1 MNVKLKTIVA
11 AAALFMGCLAA
22 QAQGNGDVHGKV
34 KDENGEPIIG
44 AAVFYEGTSVST
56 MTDFNGA
63 YTLPFRKGGKLIVSL
78 IGMKEAVLY
87 PFSPGVIDVVMQN
100 DDLQLE
106 DAVVIGY
113 GTQSRKDLT
122 GSITSVSQDEI
133 RKTGS
138 SNVMGA
144 LQGHVAGL
152 SIVSQSGEPGAGTQ
166 IKIRGNNSINAG
178 STPLFVID
186 GMQMDVSSGEVATEA
201 TTGAGSFDPMS
212 FLNPNDIQSI
222 EVLKDASATAI
233 YGSRGANGVIIIT
246 TKSGATSNRTMVNF
260 DASVGISNVPKYIN
274 MMDKQ
279 EFMAYR
285 FARGDYG
292 WQNFGVDTNGDG
304 IPDTPKDASGYE
316 GYDWQKIMYRTA
328 VTQNYNLS
336 VSAMAGNK
344 TQILASLGYLNQ
356 QGLVINNDY
365 VRYTGRLKVDHQVN
379 DKLKMGVNVNFGR
392 NVSNGAVSSGGG
404 SLGYSGLIQMIY
416 LERPINFVT
425 DADQTEYP
433 HGLKNLSTLASDLTF
448 RKMDYNRVA
457 GNAYLDWEIIKGLTF
472 RASAS
477 GSYSGSTLWQY
488 YNSQSRWGQSKN
500 GYGTNKQVNTLS
512 WNASATLTYKKTWN
526 KKHNFDA
533 MIGGEISMYHS
544 DNMSVSAYNFTDE
557 STGAFN
563 IGKGGVIES
572 PVQDYSE
579 STRMSTFGR
588 VNYNYDSRYYITF
601 NMRADG
607 SSKFSAGNRVGWFP
621 SASLAWRLSKEPFM
635 AGASRWL
642 DDLKIR
648 ISAGASGNDRI
659 STYAA
664 LATLSMNYYAANG
677 SEIQGM
683 APNTSANPKLK
694 WETTYQ
700 YDAGFDLS
708 LFREK
713 LKITFDAYYK
723 DTRDMLYQSVV
734 SAQSGYTQKWDNLG
748 RVSNKGIELSIN
760 THNIDTRN
768 FSWATD
774 FTFDL
779 SRNRVEDIG
788 GVEYT
793 SVNIAAGQ
801 LSTDISR
808 IMVGQ
813 PIGVGYGYVWD
824 GNYQLDDFIITD
836 SFGNVL
842 PSDVVTSDNFDNF
855 KYTLKE
861 GVPSIN
867 SKSVKPGDRKYKD
880 IWPVNPDGTVGDG
893 EITTEDR
900 TVISDSNPDF
910 TLGFGNTFRYRD
922 FDFNFFLE
930 AVVGRQ
936 IMNEFK
942 LRSESGLTG
951 GTQYNNLTR
960 AAWEGHWTPENGSG
974 TYSTLLNCTNTYVS
988 SYFVED
994 ASYLRIKTISLGYNL
1009 PDKICEKI
1017 KLRGLRLSLNV
1028 DNAFVFTK
1036 YSGLDPDVS
1045 YNSTLFPGLDR
1056 LSYPKART
1064 FTIGLS
1070 VKF

>member
-1 MNVKLKTIVA
+1 MNLKLKTIIATMALLLGCA
-11 AAALFMGCLAA
+11 AAYA
-22 QAQGNGDVHGKV
+22 QSVSNVHGKV
-34 KDENGEPIIG
+34 VDGNGEAVIG
-44 AAVFYEGTSVST
+44 AAVFYEGTTIAS
-56 MTDFNGA
+56 MTDLDGN
-63 YTLPFRKGGKLIVSL
+63 YSIPFKKGGKLVVSL
-78 IGMKEAVLY
+78 IGMKDAVNY
-87 PFSPGVIDVVMQN
+87 PDGPGDLNIVMQN
-100 DDLQLE
+100 DDLLLE

-122 GSITSVSQDEI
+122 GSISSVTSDELK
-133 RKTGS
+133 KTGS

-178 STPLFVID
+178 TTPLFVID
-186 GMQMDVSSGEVATEA
+186 GMQMDVSSSEVATEN

-246 TKSGATSNRTMVNF
+246 TKSGESSNKTLVNL
-260 DASVGISNVPKYIN
+260 DTSVGISSVPKYIE
-274 MMDKQ
+274 MLDKQ
-279 EFMAYR
+279 EFMNYR
-285 FARGDYG
+285 FSRGDYG
-292 WQNFGVDTNGDG
+292 WQNFGTDTDGDG
-304 IPDTPKDASGYE
+304 ISDTPKDASGYE

-336 VSAMAGNK
+336 VSAMAGAK

-356 QGLVINNDY
+356 EGLVINNDY
-365 VRYTGRLKVDHQVN
+365 VRYTGRLKADHQIN
-379 DKLKMGVNVNFGR
+379 DKLKIGANVTFGR

-433 HGLKNLSTLASDLTF
+433 HGLKDLRTLVSDLTF

-457 GNAYLDWEIIKGLTF
+457 GNTYLDWEIINGLTF
-472 RASAS
+472 NAAAS

-488 YNSQSRWGQSKN
+488 YNSESRWGSAKN
-500 GYGTNKQVNTLS
+500 GYATNKQVNTLS

-526 KKHNFDA
+526 EKHNFDA
-533 MIGGEISMYHS
+533 MIGGEMSMYHS
-544 DNMSVSAYNFTDE
+544 DYLSVSSYNFTDE
-557 STGAFN
+557 STGSFS
-563 IGKGGVIES
+563 IGKGGIIEA
-572 PVQDYSE
+572 PQQDYSV

-588 VNYNYDSRYYITF
+588 VNYNYDSRYYITV

-607 SSKFSAGNRVGWFP
+607 SSKFHAGNRVGWFP
-621 SASLAWRLSKEPFM
+621 SASVAWRASKEAFLE
-635 AGASRWL
+635 GASGWM
-642 DDLKIR
+642 DDLKFR
-648 ISAGASGNDRI
+648 LSAGASGNDRI
-659 STYAA
+659 STYAS
-664 LATLSMNYYAANG
+664 LATLTMNYYAANG
-677 SEIQGM
+677 SEISGM
-683 APNTSANPKLK
+683 APNTPANPKLK

-713 LKITFDAYYK
+713 LKITFDAYFK
-723 DTRDMLYQSVV
+723 DTRDMLYKSVV
-734 SAQSGYTQKWDNLG
+734 SAQSGYTEKWDNLG
-748 RVSNKGIELSIN
+748 KVTNKGVELSIN
-760 THNIDTRN
+760 SHNIDTRD

-836 SFGNVL
+836 RMGNVL
-842 PSDVVTSDNFDNF
+842 PSDVVTSDNFSNF
-855 KYTLKE
+855 TYTLKE

-867 SKSVKPGDRKYKD
+867 SKNVQPGDRKYKD
-880 IWPVNPDGTVGDG
+880 IYPVNKDGSVGDG
-893 EITTEDR
+893 VITTEDR
-900 TVISDSNPDF
+900 TVISNSNPDF
-910 TLGFGNTFRYRD
+910 TMGLGNTFHYKD

-951 GTQYNNLTR
+951 GTQYNNLTK
-960 AAWEGHWTPENGSG
+960 AAWEGHWTPENGSQ
-974 TYSTLLNCTNTYVS
+974 TYASLLNCTNTYVS

-994 ASYLRIKTISLGYNL
+994 ASFLRVKTISLGYNL
-1009 PDKICEKI
+1009 PEKVCEKI
-1017 KLRGLRLSLNV
+1017 KIRGIRVSLNV

-1064 FTIGLS
+1064 FTGGIS

>member
-1 MNVKLKTIVA
+1 MNSKLKTIIAVA
-11 AAALFMGCLAA
+11 AMIFGCVTA
-22 QAQGNGDVHGKV
+22 QAQGNVHGKV
-34 KDENGEPIIG
+34 VDANGEAVIG
-44 AAVFYEGTSVST
+44 AAVFYEGTSSAS
-56 MTDFNGA
+56 MTDLDGN
-63 YTLPFRKGGKLIVSL
+63 YSIPFKKGGKLIVSL
-78 IGMKEAVLY
+78 IGMKDAVHY
-87 PFSPGVIDVVMQN
+87 PGEPGTLDIVMQN
-100 DDLQLE
+100 DDLQIE

-122 GSITSVSQDEI
+122 GSIASVSSEEL

-178 STPLFVID
+178 TTPLFVID
-186 GMQMDVSSGEVATEA
+186 GMQMDVSADEVATES

-246 TKSGATSNRTMVNF
+246 TKSGASSNRTLVNF
-260 DASVGISNVPKYIN
+260 DASVGVSTVPKYIE
-274 MMDKQ
+274 MLDKQ
-279 EFMAYR
+279 EFMNYR
-285 FARGDYG
+285 FSRGDYG
-292 WQNFGVDTNGDG
+292 WQHFGKDTTGDG
-304 IPDTPKDASGYE
+304 IADTPKDASSYE
-316 GYDWQKIMYRTA
+316 GYDWQKIMYRPA
-328 VTQNYNLS
+328 VTQNYNVS
-336 VSAMAGNK
+336 VSAMAGKK
-344 TQILASLGYLNQ
+344 TQILASIGYLNQ

-365 VRYTGRLKVDHQVN
+365 ARYTGRLKVDHQIN
-379 DKLKMGVNVNFGR
+379 DKLKIGANVNFGR

-416 LERPINFVT
+416 LERPINFIT
-425 DADQTEYP
+425 ESDQTEYP
-433 HGLKNLSTLASDLTF
+433 HGLKDLTTLASDLTF

-457 GNAYLDWEIIKGLTF
+457 GNAYLDWTIIKGLTF
-472 RASAS
+472 RAAAS

-488 YNSQSRWGQSKN
+488 YNSESRWGQARN
-500 GYGTNKQVNTLS
+500 GYGTNKQVNSLS

-533 MIGGEISMYHS
+533 MIGGEMSMYHS
-544 DNMSVSAYNFTDE
+544 DYTSLSAYNFTDE
-557 STGAFN
+557 STGAFS
-563 IGKGGVIES
+563 IGKGGVIET
-572 PVQDYSE
+572 PQQDYTV

-588 VNYNYDSRYYITF
+588 ANYNYDSRYYVTF
-601 NMRADG
+601 NLRADG
-607 SSKFSAGNRVGWFP
+607 SSKFHAGNRVGWFP
-621 SASLAWRLSKEPFM
+621 SASLAWRLSKESFM
-635 AGASRWL
+635 KGTSGWM

-648 ISAGASGNDRI
+648 LSAGASGNDRI
-659 STYAA
+659 STYAS
-664 LATLSMNYYAANG
+664 LATLTMNYYASNG
-677 SEIQGM
+677 TEISGM
-683 APNTSANPKLK
+683 APNTPANPRLK

-708 LFREK
+708 LFKER
-713 LKITFDAYYK
+713 LKISFDAYYK
-723 DTRDMLYQSVV
+723 DTRDMLYKSVV
-734 SAQSGYTQKWDNLG
+734 SAQSGYTEKWDNLG
-748 RVSNKGIELSIN
+748 KVTNKGVELSIN
-760 THNIDTRN
+760 SHNIDTRN

-836 SFGNVL
+836 RMGNEL
-842 PSDVVTSDNFDNF
+842 PSDVVTSENFSNF

-867 SKSVKPGDRKYKD
+867 SKSVQPGDRKYKD
-880 IWPVNPDGTVGDG
+880 IYPVNPDGTVGDG

-900 TVISDSNPDF
+900 TVISNSNPAF
-910 TLGFGNTFRYRD
+910 TMGLGNTFRYKD
-922 FDFNFFLE
+922 FDLNIFLE

-951 GTQYNNLTR
+951 GTQYNNLTK
-960 AAWEGHWTPENGSG
+960 AAWYGHWTPENGSQ
-974 TYSTLLNCTNTYVS
+974 TYSALLNCTNTYVS

-994 ASYLRIKTISLGYNL
+994 ASFLRIKTISLGYNL
-1009 PDKICEKI
+1009 PEKICEKI
-1017 KLRGLRLSLNV
+1017 KIRGIRFSLNV
-1028 DNAFVFTK
+1028 DNAYVFTR

-1056 LSYPKART
+1056 LSYPKARSYT
-1064 FTIGLS
+1064 VGINF
-1070 VKF
+1070 KF

>member
-1 MNVKLKTIVA
+1 MNNTVKAILSLA
-11 AAALFMGCLAA
+11 AIILGCLPAL
-22 QAQGNGDVHGKV
+22 AQGGGSVHGKIV
-34 KDENGEPIIG
+34 DESGVTVVG
-44 AAVFYEGTSVST
+44 AAVFYEGTSSAS
-56 MTDFNGA
+56 MTDLDGN
-63 YTLPFRKGGKLIVSL
+63 YSIPFKKGGKLIVSL
-78 IGMKEAVLY
+78 IGYKDAVYY
-87 PFSPGVIDVVMQN
+87 PGAPGTLDIVMSN
-100 DDLQLE
+100 DDLLLE

-113 GTQSRKDLT
+113 GTQKRKDLT
-122 GSITSVSQDEI
+122 GAISSVSSDEL

-152 SIVSQSGEPGAGTQ
+152 NIVSQSGEPGAGTQ

-186 GMQMDVSSGEVATEA
+186 GMQMDISSDEVATEN

-222 EVLKDASATAI
+222 EVLKDAYATAI

-246 TKSGATSNRTMVNF
+246 TKSGALSNKTIVNL
-260 DASVGISNVPKYIN
+260 DISEGVSRVPKYID
-274 MMDKQ
+274 MLDKQ
-279 EFMAYR
+279 EFMDYR
-285 FARGDYG
+285 FSRRDYG
-292 WQNFGVDTNGDG
+292 WENFGVDTDGDA
-304 IPDTPKDASGYE
+304 IADTPKDASGYE

-328 VTQNYNLS
+328 ITQNYNLS

-356 QGLVINNDY
+356 EGLVINNDY
-365 VRYTGRLKVDHQVN
+365 LRYTGRLKVDHQVSDN
-379 DKLKMGVNVNFGR
+379 VKIGANVNFGR

-404 SLGYSGLIQMIY
+404 TLGYSGLIQMIY
-416 LERPINFVT
+416 LERPLNFISE
-425 DADQTEYP
+425 ADQTEYP
-433 HGLKNLSTLASDLTF
+433 HGLKNLNTLVSDLTF

-457 GNAYLDWEIIKGLTF
+457 GNVYMNWEMLPGLTF
-472 RASAS
+472 MASAS

-488 YNSQSRWGQSKN
+488 YNSESRWGQARN
-500 GYGTNKQVNTLS
+500 GYATQKQVNSLS
-512 WNASATLTYKKTWN
+512 WNASATLTYKKEWN
-526 KKHNFDA
+526 ERNHFDA
-533 MIGGEISMYHS
+533 MIGGEMSSYES
-544 DNMSVSAYNFTDE
+544 DYMALVSYNFTDQT
-557 STGAFN
+557 TGAFN
-563 IGKGGVIES
+563 IGKGGILET
-572 PVQDYSE
+572 PQQEYSV

-588 VNYNYDSRYYITF
+588 VNYNYDSRYYLTV
-601 NMRADG
+601 NLRADG
-607 SSKFSAGNRVGWFP
+607 SSKFHAGNRVGWFP
-621 SASLAWRLSKEPFM
+621 SCSFAWRPRFDNA
-635 AGASRWL
+635 AGKV
-642 DDLKIR
+642 DDFKLR
-648 ISAGASGNDRI
+648 ISAGSSGNDRI
-659 STYAA
+659 STYAS
-664 LATLSMNYYAANG
+664 LATLFMNYYASNG
-677 SEIQGM
+677 SQIQGM
-683 APNTSANPKLK
+683 APNTPANPNLK

-723 DTRDMLYQSVV
+723 DTRDMLYRSVV
-734 SAQSGYTQKWDNLG
+734 SAQSGYTQMWDNLG
-748 RVSNKGIELSIN
+748 KVTNRGIELSVN

-788 GVEYT
+788 GVDYT
-793 SVNIAAGQ
+793 SVSIAAGQ

-813 PIGVGYGYVWD
+813 PIGIGYGYVWD

-836 SFGNVL
+836 KWGNVL
-842 PSDVVTSDNFDNF
+842 PSEVVSSDNYSNF
-855 KYTLKE
+855 NYTLKE

-867 SKSVKPGDRKYKD
+867 SKSVQPGDRKYKD
-880 IWPVNPDGTVGDG
+880 IYPVNDDGTVGDG
-893 EITTEDR
+893 VITTEDR

-910 TLGFGNTFRYRD
+910 TMGMGNTFRYKNLD
-922 FDFNFFLE
+922 LNFFLE
-930 AVVGRQ
+930 AVVGRE

-942 LRSESGLTG
+942 LRSESGETG
-951 GTQYNNLTR
+951 GTQYNNLTKE
-960 AAWEGHWTPENGSG
+960 AWYGHWTPENGSN
-974 TYSTLLNCTNTYVS
+974 TYASLLNCTNTYVS

-994 ASYLRIKTISLGYNL
+994 ASFLRIKTISLGYNIPEKL
-1009 PDKICEKI
+1009 CDKINVRSI
-1017 KLRGLRLSLNV
+1017 RLSLNV
-1028 DNAFVFTK
+1028 DNAYVFTR

-1064 FTIGLS
+1064 FTLGLNCQ
-1070 VKF
+1070 F

>member
-1 MNVKLKTIVA
+1 MLA
-11 AAALFMGCLAA
+11 AAALLFLQPVALRS
-22 QAQGNGDVHGKV
+22 QSGNVSGTVTDT
-34 KDENGEPIIG
+34 DGEPLLG
-44 AAVFYEGTSVST
+44 AAVYWQGTSTAT
-56 MTDFNGA
+56 MTDLDGNYKISFK
-63 YTLPFRKGGKLIVSL
+63 KGGKLVISL
-78 IGMKEAVLY
+78 IGMKDVVLT
-87 PFSPGVIDVVMQN
+87 PAAPGVFDVTMEADN
-100 DDLQLE
+100 LLLE

-122 GSITSVSQDEI
+122 GSISSVSSDELK
-133 RKTGS
+133 KTGS

-178 STPLFVID
+178 TTPLFVID
-186 GMQMDVSSGEVATEA
+186 GMQMDLSSGEVATES

-246 TKSGATSNRTMVNF
+246 TKSGAGTNKTMVNF
-260 DASVGISNVPKYIN
+260 DASVGISNVPKYIS
-274 MMDKQ
+274 MLDKQ
-279 EFMAYR
+279 EFMDYK
-285 FARGDYG
+285 FSRGDYG
-292 WQNFGVDTNGDG
+292 WQGYGVDTDGDG
-304 IPDTPKDASGYE
+304 IADTPKDASGYE
-316 GYDWQKIMYRTA
+316 GYDWQKTMYRTA

-344 TQILASLGYLNQ
+344 TQILASVGYLNQ

-365 VRYTGRLKVDHQVN
+365 VRYTGRLKVDHEINSKV
-379 DKLKMGVNVNFGR
+379 KMGLNVNFGR
-392 NVSNGAVSSGGG
+392 NVSTGAVSSGGG
-404 SLGYSGLIQMIY
+404 TLGYNGLIQMIY
-416 LERPINFVT
+416 LERPINFIT
-425 DADQTEYP
+425 ENDRTEYP
-433 HGLKNLSTLASDLTF
+433 HGLKDLSTLVSDLTY
-448 RKMDYNRVA
+448 RKMDYNRLA
-457 GNAYLDWEIIKGLTF
+457 GNAYTQWDIIPGLTF
-472 RASAS
+472 MAQAS
-477 GSYSGSTLWQY
+477 GSWSGSTLWQY
-488 YNSQSRWGQSKN
+488 YNSESRWGASKT
-500 GYGTNKQVNTLS
+500 GYGTNKQVNSLS
-512 WNASATLTYKKTWN
+512 WNASATLTYKHQWASR
-526 KKHNFDA
+526 HNFDA
-533 MIGGEISMYHS
+533 MVGGEMSMYHS
-544 DNMSVSAYNFTDE
+544 DYMTVNAYNFTDE
-557 STGAFN
+557 STGAFYL
-563 IGKGGVIES
+563 GKGGVTEM
-572 PVQDYSE
+572 PQQDYSN
-579 STRMSTFGR
+579 STRMSLFGR
-588 VNYNYDSRYYITF
+588 VNYNYDSKYYVTL

-607 SSKFSAGNRVGWFP
+607 SSKFYAGNRVGYFP
-621 SASLAWRLSKEPFM
+621 SASIAWRLSKENFM
-635 AGASRWL
+635 SWSQGWL
-642 DDLKIR
+642 DDFKLR
-648 ISAGASGNDRI
+648 VSAGSSGNDRI

-664 LATLSMNYYAANG
+664 LATLNINYYAANG
-677 SEIQGM
+677 SEIMGM

-708 LFREK
+708 LFKER
-713 LKITFDAYYK
+713 LKVAFDVYYK
-723 DTRDMLYQSVV
+723 DTRDMLYRSVV
-734 SAQSGYTQKWDNLG
+734 SAQGGYTEKWDNLG
-748 RVSNKGIELSIN
+748 KVSNKGIELSVN
-760 THNIDTRN
+760 THNIDTRH

-788 GVEYT
+788 GVDYT

-808 IMVGQ
+808 IMVGY

-836 SFGNVL
+836 KFGNEI
-842 PSDVVTSDNFDNF
+842 PSSVITSDNVNNF
-855 KYTLKE
+855 NYTLKP
-861 GVPSIN
+861 GIPSIN

-910 TLGFGNTFRYRD
+910 TMGMGNTFHYRD

-942 LRSESGLTG
+942 LRSESGETG
-951 GTQYNNLTR
+951 GTEYNNLTKD
-960 AAWEGHWTPENGSG
+960 AWYGHWTPENGSQ
-974 TYSTLLNCTNTYVS
+974 TYPRLLNTTNTYVS

-994 ASYLRIKTISLGYNL
+994 ASYLRVKTISLGYNL
-1009 PDKICEKI
+1009 NQKVCDKMH
-1017 KLRGLRLSLNV
+1017 LSGLRVSLNV
-1028 DNAFVFTK
+1028 DNAWVFTR

-1045 YNSTLFPGLDR
+1045 YNNTLFPGLDR
-1056 LSYPKART
+1056 MAYPKART
-1064 FTIGLS
+1064 YTLGLS